1 MSERNDR
8 RLGVDRPLVLAITT
22 VIIVVVAAGGG
33 YLWHRHGSGLPP
45 APVPQE
51 RPQAAA
57 PVRPDEPV
65 PVSLF
70 VPANGMLEPV
80 MAGVR
85 NQSDVQLEARE
96 AIAAV
101 LSADRGGQ
109 APVLKELRLRAFFLD
124 PAGTAFV
131 DLSPGGQ
138 KEVRASV
145 WEELLAV
152 YAVVNTLTQN
162 FPEIRQVRFLLDG
175 REAQTLAGHVDLS
188 RSYVKRTDLVRPR

>member
-8 RLGVDRPLVLAITT
+8 RLGVDRPLVLAIAIG
-22 VIIVVVAAGGG
+22 IIVVVAAGGG
-33 YLWHRHGSGLPP
+33 YLWHRHGNGSLP

-51 RPQAAA
+51 RPQVAP

-65 PVSLF
+65 PVTLF
-70 VPANGMLEPV
+70 VPAKGMLEPV

-85 NQSDVQLEARE
+85 HQSDFQLEARE

-101 LSADRGGQ
+101 LSADHGGQ
-109 APVLKELRLRAFFLD
+109 AAVLKELRLRALFLD

-131 DLSPGGQ
+131 DLSAAGQ

-145 WEELLAV
+145 WDELLAV
-152 YAVVNTLTQN
+152 YAIVNTLTQN

-175 REAQTLAGHVDLS
+175 RETQTLAGHVDLS
-188 RSYVKRTDLVRPR
+188 RSYVKRTDLVRSQ